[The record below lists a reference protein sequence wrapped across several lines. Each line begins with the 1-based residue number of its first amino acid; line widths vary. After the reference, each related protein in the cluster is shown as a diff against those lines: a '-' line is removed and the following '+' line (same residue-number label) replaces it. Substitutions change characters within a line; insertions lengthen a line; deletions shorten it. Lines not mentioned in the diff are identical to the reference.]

1 MSEHTWTLENLA
13 SYLAGGLDAAERE
26 RLEQHTASCAACGQA
41 LQEVRATDQALETLF
56 ASIRPE
62 PALEDRMIH
71 ALRLASMNR
80 PWSIP
85 LAVRLAVGAAA
96 VLLVGVLGT
105 FLNRTIEAGTL
116 VFPGSMRT
124 DEEGK
129 TVASNNLRALWF
141 APPFSEPQ
149 AVEGVLLSDSG
160 SNPDQSL
167 GRAGGGGRA
176 TDLRSGLGSN
186 PDRSLGEGEAKPVD
200 GLSAT
205 HVETPGQPPG
215 APPAP
220 NLPPSSG
227 EKDQAGAGSS
237 SNFRGPGGWG
247 SFGGFSPNGRA
258 PFTGRGG
265 FPAPPAPPTPGKDT
279 AKVGAPRRPVTVQ
292 SLPELGVLSIS
303 GNNPQDINEI
313 EKLIESAKTSQKQPP
328 SSQTGTEAGKKPEDQ
343 KPNVPVPEPAV
354 PRKIVIRSGE
364 LEFEI
369 ESFDTAV
376 ATVRKLVDAIAGAF
390 IATVNS
396 EKLPNGKVRGAV
408 TLRVPP
414 ERLDTL
420 VENLRRELSKTG
432 ELKRQRLGSQDIT
445 KQYTDLES
453 RLRAARTMEERLL
466 QIIKAGKGEIKDL
479 LQAEKELGV
488 WRTKIEEFE
497 GELRYY
503 NNLVA
508 LSTLTLTLYEKE
520 IRAAAAVTEI
530 ERVQMG
536 IEVEEVDQAQQTVLA
551 AVAAAKGRVLKS
563 ELKQHAAGQ
572 LNAIL
577 QFEVAPE
584 AAGPLRDR
592 LRQLGQVTRLEIDR
606 LQQTEGGSGQL
617 LDGKTKRAATQ
628 FSLSLYNLAN
638 IQPRET
644 ATLQVATRDVPAG
657 YRLLQEALVK
667 AQGRVFN
674 AQLNEQD
681 KQNIT
686 AQLDFEIRRAEEALI
701 EGTLARIGDVYSR
714 NVVRAPESE
723 NVTDRKVR
731 LQVKLVNQAQLPPRE
746 TIVLGLEV
754 AHVDTTTAF
763 LTALVRESQGRTVES
778 QVAHERSG
786 RVTAR
791 LVFDVP
797 LGRAAELVDRFKGTG
812 TVRVQQASRNPQAPE
827 SALAVGRLEVTLSNV
842 ELIVPT
848 DEGLWPQI
856 RRGLYTSFVALSW
869 SVTVVIVGVCFV
881 LPWVVV
887 CYGIYRLVLRLRRR
901 PRNASTPA

>member
-1 MSEHTWTLENLA
+1 M
-13 SYLAGGLDAAERE
+13 
-26 RLEQHTASCAACGQA
+26 
-41 LQEVRATDQALETLF
+41 
-56 ASIRPE
+56 
-62 PALEDRMIH
+62 
-71 ALRLASMNR
+71 
-80 PWSIP
+80 
-85 LAVRLAVGAAA
+85 
-96 VLLVGVLGT
+96 
-105 FLNRTIEAGTL
+105 
-116 VFPGSMRT
+116 
-124 DEEGK
+124 
-129 TVASNNLRALWF
+129 
-141 APPFSEPQ
+141 
-149 AVEGVLLSDSG
+149 
-160 SNPDQSL
+160 
-167 GRAGGGGRA
+167 
-176 TDLRSGLGSN
+176 
-186 PDRSLGEGEAKPVD
+186 
-200 GLSAT
+200 
-205 HVETPGQPPG
+205 
-215 APPAP
+215 
-220 NLPPSSG
+220 
-227 EKDQAGAGSS
+227 
-237 SNFRGPGGWG
+237 
-247 SFGGFSPNGRA
+247 
-258 PFTGRGG
+258 
-265 FPAPPAPPTPGKDT
+265 
-279 AKVGAPRRPVTVQ
+279 
-292 SLPELGVLSIS
+292 
-303 GNNPQDINEI
+303 
-313 EKLIESAKTSQKQPP
+313 
-328 SSQTGTEAGKKPEDQ
+328 
-343 KPNVPVPEPAV
+343 